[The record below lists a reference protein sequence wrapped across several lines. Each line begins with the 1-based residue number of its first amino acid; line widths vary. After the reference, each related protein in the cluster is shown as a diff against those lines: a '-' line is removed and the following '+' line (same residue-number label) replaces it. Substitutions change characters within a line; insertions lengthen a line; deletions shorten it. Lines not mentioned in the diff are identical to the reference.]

1 MKTHDLKMELSK
13 RLADVNSRIIAL
25 KERLDELREQSEVL
39 QDVIID
45 LEKIRDNILVQFNE
59 IEQTPHENASRIP
72 LLEKNIYKSFSSFEE
87 SFSRAGSLT
96 REAKFANRD
105 RTVDFN
111 NPTGTR

>member
-59 IEQTPHENASRIP
+59 IEQTPQEDASRIP
-72 LLEKNIYKSFSSFEE
+72 QLEKNIYKSFSSFDE
-87 SFSRAGSLT
+87 SFSKAGSLT
-96 REAKFANRD
+96 REVKFKNRD
-105 RTVDFN
+105 RSVDFN

>member
-1 MKTHDLKMELSK
+1 MKTHDLKIELSK
-13 RLADVNSRIIAL
+13 RLADVNARIIAL

-39 QDVIID
+39 QDVIIEM
-45 LEKIRDNILVQFNE
+45 EKIRDSILIQFNE
-59 IEQTPHENASRIP
+59 IEKTTHEDVSRVP

-96 REAKFANRD
+96 RQAKFANRD
-105 RTVDFN
+105 RSVDFN